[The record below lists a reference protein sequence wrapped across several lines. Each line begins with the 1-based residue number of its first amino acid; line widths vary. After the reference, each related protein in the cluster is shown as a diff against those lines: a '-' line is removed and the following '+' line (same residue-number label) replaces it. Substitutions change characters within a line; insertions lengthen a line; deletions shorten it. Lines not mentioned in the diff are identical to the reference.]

1 MDVELQRRVSQ
12 ATTSKSSDSP
22 NDGSPLLQPANS
34 DQAKRLKDESL
45 TFMREKHPRLVD
57 VDAVDVLKV
66 ISSTICYLTQDAQ
79 QELTELCIS
88 IAFPLVILQC
98 RSLINLLNSLALPE
112 DHGGQAS
119 RYLNSEYYSILS
131 RLEQCFEW
139 RLEYAWSIVF
149 NNWKSKAKD
158 GDWIDTKTS
167 DLKSNLAEISL
178 MTDSVK
184 EAFRE
189 IDEIAGTSLFVITL
203 KAQKTFDMFQEGIS
217 ECTAKAEELRI
228 KQGKYN
234 CPPGILC
241 FFAYREK
248 RRKCT
253 FPQ

>member
-12 ATTSKSSDSP
+12 ATTSKGSDNP

-34 DQAKRLKDESL
+34 DHAKRLRDESL
-45 TFMREKHPRLVD
+45 TFMRDKHPRLVD
-57 VDAVDVLKV
+57 VDAIDVLKV
-66 ISSTICYLTQDAQ
+66 ISSKICYITRDVQ
-79 QELTELCIS
+79 QELSELCIS
-88 IAFPLVILQC
+88 IAFPHVILQC
-98 RSLINLLNSLALPE
+98 RSLTNLLNSLALPE
-112 DHGGQAS
+112 DHGGQAF
-119 RYLNSEYYSILS
+119 RYLNPEYSSVLI
-131 RLEQCFEW
+131 RLEQCFNW

-189 IDEIAGTSLFVITL
+189 IHEIAGTSLFMITL
-203 KAQKTFDMFQEGIS
+203 KAQTTFDMLREGIS

-228 KQGKYN
+228 KQGKYQ
-234 CPPGILC
+234 
-241 FFAYREK
+241 RSSV
-248 RRKCT
+248 
-253 FPQ
+253 